1 MLPYFFI
8 MVKDA
13 DIAFSSGESAEE
25 SAASAARPAKAM
37 KRAKSRN
44 SLTQAGIYFN
54 RIAIQDRQI
63 KMTEHTTSMNRISTL
78 TIITTTITTGNGAG

>member
-1 MLPYFFI
+1 MA
-8 MVKDA
+8 KES
-13 DIAFSSGESAEE
+13 DIAFSAGKSAEE
-25 SAASAARPAKAM
+25 SMVNVARPAQRI
-37 KRAKSRN
+37 KRAKSKN
-44 SLTQAGIYFN
+44 SLTQTGIYFN

>member
-1 MLPYFFI
+1 

-25 SAASAARPAKAM
+25 SVVSAARPAQRM
-37 KRAKSRN
+37 KRVKSRN
-44 SLTQAGIYFN
+44 SLTQAGISFN

>member
-1 MLPYFFI
+1 
-8 MVKDA
+8 MVNV
-13 DIAFSSGESAEE
+13 
-25 SAASAARPAKAM
+25 ARPAQRI
-37 KRAKSRN
+37 KRAKSKN
-44 SLTQAGIYFN
+44 SLTQTGIYFN